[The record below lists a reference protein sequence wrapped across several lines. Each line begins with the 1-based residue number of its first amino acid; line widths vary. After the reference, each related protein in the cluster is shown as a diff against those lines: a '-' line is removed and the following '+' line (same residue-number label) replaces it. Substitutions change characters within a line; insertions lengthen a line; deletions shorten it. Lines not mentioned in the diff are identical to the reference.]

1 MLQVSDIA
9 VVDYRSGRPVALTG
23 PLSFDV
29 AEGEI
34 FGLVGESGS
43 GKTMCGLALIR
54 LVPSTARVSGRAMLE
69 GKDLVAAS
77 EREMRRIR
85 GADIG
90 MIFQEPISA
99 LNPVFTLETQLIA
112 AIKAHQKLT
121 KSKARLK
128 AIELLRLVGIPDP
141 DSRLKFYPHQ
151 LSGGLAQRA
160 MIAMALASGA
170 KFLIADEPTTSLD
183 VTIQEQIVQ
192 LIERLARESG
202 ISVLFISHDL
212 GVVARLC
219 KRIAVLY
226 SGEIVEIG
234 ATDNCSV
241 TRNIPTRRDCCAA
254 RRISIKSALYA
265 AAFRE
270 RHRSLVHGQP
280 DAGFRAG
287 APLRSTF
294 ARHRRRWKN
303 ARPATASDA
312 VVRKCCGVKTHDRA
326 VAGSRSHRDLSIAQ
340 SRHFDR
346 DCGRF
351 ARHS

>member
-54 LVPSTARVSGRAMLE
+54 LVPSTARVSGRTMLE

-234 ATDNCSV
+234 ATDQLLRDPQHPYTKGLLRCAPDFDQVGSV
-241 TRNIPTRRDCCAA
+241 RRGIPGTPP
-254 RRISIKSALYA
+254 
-265 AAFRE
+265 
-270 RHRSLVHGQP
+270 V
-280 DAGFRAG
+280 AG
-287 APLRSTF
+287 A
-294 ARHRRRWKN
+294 W
-303 ARPATASDA
+303 PAGC
-312 VVRKCCGVKTHDRA
+312 RF
-326 VAGSRSHRDLSIAQ
+326 Q
-340 SRHFDR
+340 SR
-346 DCGRF
+346 CSF
-351 ARHS
+351 AIDLCATPQTLEERAPGHSVRCCRSEMLRGQDA

>member
-1 MLQVSDIA
+1 MLQVNDIA
-9 VVDYRSGRPVALTG
+9 VVDYRSGRPVVLTG

-43 GKTMCGLALIR
+43 GKTMCGLGLIR
-54 LVPSTARVSGRAMLE
+54 LAPATSRISGSAVLR

-112 AIKAHQKLT
+112 SIRAHQKL
-121 KSKARLK
+121 SKREARAK
-128 AIELLRLVGIPDP
+128 AVELMRLVGIPDP
-141 DSRLKFYPHQ
+141 ESRLKFYPHQ

-160 MIAMALASGA
+160 MIAMALSSGA

-183 VTIQEQIVQ
+183 VTIQEQIIQ

-219 KRIAVLY
+219 RRVAVLY
-226 SGEIVEIG
+226 AGEIVEIG
-234 ATDNCSV
+234 TTEQLLRDPQHPYTKGLLRCAPDFDEVGSI
-241 TRNIPTRRDCCAA
+241 RRGIPGTPPIAGQLTVGCR
-254 RRISIKSALYA
+254 
-265 AAFRE
+265 FRE
-270 RHRSLVHGQP
+270 RC
-280 DAGFRAG
+280 
-287 APLRSTF
+287 TF
-294 ARHRRRWKN
+294 AIELC
-303 ARPATASDA
+303 ATPQVLAERAPGHS
-312 VVRKCCGVKTHDRA
+312 VRCC
-326 VAGSRSHRDLSIAQ
+326 RSEALRGQA
-340 SRHFDR
+340 
-346 DCGRF
+346 
-351 ARHS
+351 A

>member
-1 MLQVSDIA
+1 VSA
-9 VVDYRSGRPVALTG
+9 A
-23 PLSFDV
+23 
-29 AEGEI
+29 
-34 FGLVGESGS
+34 
-43 GKTMCGLALIR
+43 
-54 LVPSTARVSGRAMLE
+54 ARCSK

-234 ATDNCSV
+234 ATDQLLRDPQHPYTKGLLRCAPDFDQVGSV
-241 TRNIPTRRDCCAA
+241 RRGIPGTPP
-254 RRISIKSALYA
+254 
-265 AAFRE
+265 
-270 RHRSLVHGQP
+270 V
-280 DAGFRAG
+280 AG
-287 APLRSTF
+287 A
-294 ARHRRRWKN
+294 W
-303 ARPATASDA
+303 PAGC
-312 VVRKCCGVKTHDRA
+312 RF
-326 VAGSRSHRDLSIAQ
+326 Q
-340 SRHFDR
+340 SR
-346 DCGRF
+346 CSF
-351 ARHS
+351 AIDLCATPQTLEERAPGHSVRCCRSEMLRGQDA